1 MSSSP
6 NTLLKQYWVTL
17 EQSTSVVVEATDVND
32 AMDKAE
38 AQKNAGGDKWVAYNA
53 FVMKEKAY

>member
-1 MSSSP
+1 M
-6 NTLLKQYWVTL
+6 KQYWVTL

-53 FVMKEKAY
+53 FVMKEAKLPLRR